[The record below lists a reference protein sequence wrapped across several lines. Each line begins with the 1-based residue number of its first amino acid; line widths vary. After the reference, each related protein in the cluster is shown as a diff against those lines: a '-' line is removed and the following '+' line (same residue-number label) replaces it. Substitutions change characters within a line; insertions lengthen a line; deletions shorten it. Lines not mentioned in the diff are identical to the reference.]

1 MYGIFWLESKFFFTK
16 MAPYIVKYQVPDRYY
31 IRKKILYYHR
41 GLSQGGCLLVRFIEL
56 QVTIDKRCDDRILI
70 LCPESIIRYQAH
82 LGQQVLSCPLI
93 CRHFLL
99 HCIIDFKCFLRIL
112 ATNSIRSWFSPPVSN
127 NFLLPK
133 SPVSFAE
140 VSWTN
145 VFWPPSICFSDT
157 QT

>member
-99 HCIIDFKCFLRIL
+99 HCILNVFFG
-112 ATNSIRSWFSPPVSN
+112 SWPHQKNFSPPVSN